1 MNYWQGNNV
10 RLRAIVKSDWETLVA
25 WDLNS
30 EVGSHMHFLTPPQSP
45 AAIEAFIEKET
56 LKKFE
61 NDCYFWIIENLEGIA
76 VGFIDTRT
84 DQRHGTFEYG
94 ISVAP
99 EHGRKGYASEAI
111 LLVAKYYFD
120 HLRYQKLTAGVH
132 SDNKAS
138 IKLHESLGFCLEGTI
153 RNMIFKNGHYVNLHY
168 YGFTLEEFRAKKDV

>member
-1 MNYWQGNNV
+1 MNYWEGNDI
-10 RLRAIVKSDWETLVA
+10 RLRAIVKGDSATLVS

-30 EVGSHMHFLTPPQSP
+30 VVGSHMHFLTPPQSL

-61 NDCYFWIIENLEGIA
+61 NDCYFWIIEDLEGSA

-94 ISVAP
+94 LSVAP
-99 EHGRKGYASEAI
+99 EHARKGYASEAI
-111 LLVAKYYFD
+111 MMVAKYYFE

-132 SDNKAS
+132 SDNEAS
-138 IKLHESLGFCLEGTI
+138 IKLHEKLDFRLEGTL
-153 RNMIFKNGHYVNLHY
+153 RNMIFKNGGYVDLHY
-168 YGFTLEEFRAKKDV
+168 YGLTLEEFNA